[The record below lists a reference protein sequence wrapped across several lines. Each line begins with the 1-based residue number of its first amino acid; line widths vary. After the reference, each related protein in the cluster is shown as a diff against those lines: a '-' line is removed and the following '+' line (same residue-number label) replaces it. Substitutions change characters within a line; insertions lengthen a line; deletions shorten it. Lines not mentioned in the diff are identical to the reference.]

1 MKKILLG
8 IILPLL
14 LLTGCWDQHLIKD
27 AHIVYIAAFDKGEN
41 GNVRGSAVIRGFV
54 ASGGEAGGGRP
65 QNEFVI
71 AEGQNL
77 RNVRM
82 NIDRAVSGTFTA
94 AKTRVFL
101 FSEDIA
107 KEGLYP
113 YLDIF
118 YREPSSSLN
127 ARLAIT
133 QGEATEIL
141 EMRRV
146 ENTLIGEH
154 TEELIR
160 SSEINTIVPKLDI
173 QAVCPLFFDPG
184 KDPIVPY
191 IVKHDDPK
199 EEEVVDGVA
208 LFQDDKLTGK
218 LDVEDST
225 LLLLL
230 MNKKNKIV
238 RIVRKVHNDKELD
251 IENYVTI
258 HVSKSQS
265 KMTVN
270 TTNRNIDSVSFDVKL
285 KTNIVEYPADN
296 LGSKKE
302 IDKISK
308 KLSKTLTKD
317 MNEMI
322 KKLQEAN
329 SDPLGIGRELIAFHP
344 EVWNKL
350 DWRKDYPTIPI
361 KAKVQ
366 VKIGENGIIN

>member
-1 MKKILLG
+1 MKKVMMG
-8 IILPLL
+8 FILPLL

-27 AHIVYIAAFDKGEN
+27 AHIVYIAAFDKGDN
-41 GNVRGSAVIRGFV
+41 GNIKGSAIIRGFV
-54 ASGGEAGGGRP
+54 ASGGEVGGGTP
-65 QNEFVI
+65 QNEYVV
-71 AEGQNL
+71 AEGNNV

-94 AKTRVFL
+94 SKTRVFL
-101 FSEDIA
+101 YSEDIA

-133 QGEATEIL
+133 KGEANKIL

-160 SSEINTIVPKLDI
+160 SSEVNTIVPKLDI

-191 IVKHDDPK
+191 IVRK
-199 EEEVVDGVA
+199 EDKGEEVIDGLA
-208 LFQDDKLTGK
+208 LFQDDKLTGILGLK
-218 LDVEDST
+218 DST

-230 MNKKNKIV
+230 MNKKSKV
-238 RIVRKVHNDKELD
+238 ARIVRKVHNDKELD

-270 TTNRNIDSVSFDVKL
+270 ASNGNIENVSFNIKI
-285 KTNIVEYPADN
+285 KANIVEYPADN

-302 IDKISK
+302 IDQISK
-308 KLSKTLTKD
+308 KLSKILTKD
-317 MNEMI
+317 MNAMLQ
-322 KKLQEAN
+322 KVQEAN
-329 SDPLGIGRELIAFHP
+329 SDPVGIGRELIAFHP
-344 EVWNKL
+344 EVWKKL
-350 DWRKDYPTIPI
+350 EWRKDYPTIPI
-361 KAKVQ
+361 TAKVQ